1 MVTLKNKSKLLIAAI
16 AAIAI
21 LCVVAVPLVGAQ
33 TASNSA
39 VGSVKTLNAK
49 GYAYQ
54 TVNGQ
59 TTQYPASFTLT
70 LQPASASG
78 NSRLFS
84 VTGGTVVVNGVSYT
98 ITSGNGGVGTGRHI
112 VLLQAQ
118 GTSPDG
124 QAVTLKLEGRYFW
137 VGGNLYVLRVAAKL
151 QTDNGNYGLLMRAS
165 VHV

>member
-1 MVTLKNKSKLLIAAI
+1 MTTVKNKNKLVIAAM

-21 LCVVAVPLVGAQ
+21 LCIIAVPLVGAQ
-33 TASNSA
+33 TVTNSA
-39 VGSVKTLNAK
+39 VGSVKTLNGK

-54 TVNGQ
+54 EGQ
-59 TTQYPASFTLT
+59 TTQYPATFTLT
-70 LQPASASG
+70 LQPASVSG
-78 NSRLFS
+78 IGRKFD
-84 VTGGTVVVNGVSYT
+84 VIGGTVVVNAVSYT
-98 ITSGNGGVGTGRHI
+98 ITSGNGGVGTERHI

-137 VGGNLYVLRVAAKL
+137 MGGNLYVLRVAAKL
-151 QTDNGNYGLLMRAS
+151 QTDNGNYVLLMRAS